1 METIILPRTGQ
12 APLRIA
18 GDKIASADGAARRP
32 RAEPLARD
40 RHLRPRRRLRG
51 SDSLPHEMAGR
62 VFYHD
67 LAEVVQQ
74 GGDVARVLAEYDPLA
89 HLGGFPSGPAY
100 AERQAKLEA
109 EVRAVYEA
117 LVSEVLADDRFAVDV
132 SAAVYGQDVR
142 GDGRTRR
149 RLELDSL
156 HLTRPEA
163 SAVCDATNGTVL
175 DKSSWQSLWAEVAD
189 ADRLNDLG
197 AKWEIDAKALSARI
211 HAASPGAAT
220 GLGGGRRGVLAG
232 APPPADRGGIAGRG
246 PDPIWSA
253 AIHRRF
259 CPVENETRTR
269 RNPG

>member
-1 METIILPRTGQ
+1 MDKITLPRTGQ
-12 APLRIA
+12 APLRFS
-18 GDKIASADGAARRP
+18 GELLRKADG
-32 RAEPLARD
+32 E
-40 RHLRPRRRLRG
+40 RL
-51 SDSLPHEMAGR
+51 AGR
-62 VFYHD
+62 ERNRWHEIDIYALADGYAVAIRYRTKWQGELYHD

-142 GDGRTRR
+142 GRRQDICR

-175 DKSSWQSLWAEVAD
+175 DESSWQSLWAEVAD

-211 HAASPGAAT
+211 HAASPGAQLALAEAVEEFWRAHHRQPIEE
-220 GLGGGRRGVLAG
+220 GLRAVGL
-232 APPPADRGGIAGRG
+232 I
-246 PDPIWSA
+246 
-253 AIHRRF
+253 
-259 CPVENETRTR
+259 
-269 RNPG
+269 